1 MTARPRLLD
10 ALLGLGYLLLAAA
23 LLVVAGMAYQR
34 TFVPSVDV
42 TLETAAVGNALK
54 KGSDV
59 KLNGVPVGEVK
70 QVRSS
75 ADGATLTLA
84 LDPDTAES
92 LPRGTT
98 ARLLP
103 KTLFGERFVALVR
116 PQQAG
121 ATGVT
126 AGATLRQDTSDEA
139 VELEEVLDE
148 LLPVLQSIQPEKLS
162 ATLGELTAMLRGR
175 GDDIAGTLDDWQA
188 YLKRINP
195 LVPQIA
201 DDLTKL
207 ADVADAYETALP
219 DLLDALDSMT
229 TTTKT
234 LVEERKGLGDVYASV
249 TSMSRS
255 TDAWL
260 GKNQGRIV
268 VLADESRSALA
279 AVEPYAVQFPCLLK
293 ATRQLVPV
301 MDDVLGKDTSEPGLH
316 VTLNVVEGQGRYLAG
331 DKPTITS
338 SGAPRCPYVTGQTGT
353 RPAAAASAG
362 GSASQ
367 PAAIGAPPNAQVDAS
382 TLAAASGLGEANSP
396 AENQLIAE
404 LLAPTRAMAPS
415 DYPDWGS
422 LLVGPTLRGTEVSL
436 R

>member
-1 MTARPRLLD
+1 MTARPRIVD

-23 LLVVAGMAYQR
+23 LLVVAGLAYQR
-34 TFVPSVDV
+34 AFVPSVDV
-42 TLETAAVGNALK
+42 TLEAGSVGNALK

-59 KLNGVPVGEVK
+59 KLHGVPVGEVT

-75 ADGATLTLA
+75 AEGATLTLA
-84 LDPDTAES
+84 LDPDTAET
-92 LPRGTT
+92 LPEGTT

-116 PQQAG
+116 PAEAG
-121 ATGVT
+121 TTGLT
-126 AGATLRQDTSDEA
+126 SGATLRQDTSDEA

-162 ATLGELTAMLRGR
+162 ATLGELAAMLRGR
-175 GDDIAGTLDDWQA
+175 GGEIGETLDDWQA
-188 YLKRINP
+188 YLERLNP

-201 DDLTKL
+201 DDLARL
-207 ADVADAYETALP
+207 ADVADTYDTAVP

-234 LVEERKGLGDVYASV
+234 LVQERKGLADVYASV

-260 GKNQGRIV
+260 GRNQGRIV

-301 MDDVLGKDTSEPGLH
+301 MDDVLGKGTSEPGLH
-316 VTLNVVEGQGRYLAG
+316 VTLNVVKGQGRYLAR
-331 DKPTITS
+331 DKPTVTR
-338 SGAPRCPYVTGQTGT
+338 GGDPRCPYVTGRTGT
-353 RPAAAASAG
+353 RPASATAGAARSG
-362 GSASQ
+362 T
-367 PAAIGAPPNAQVDAS
+367 PAAIPAPPNAQVDAR
-382 TLAAASGLGEANSP
+382 TLAAATGLGEANSP